1 MTSSSP
7 YPAEP
12 IHDVAEFASF
22 ELFSPCVDETLWF
35 FKDLLGM
42 TETARSGNSVFLRG
56 WEDSYKHSLK
66 ITEREE
72 PGMGYAGWRAMSPQ
86 ALDRRVAAITDA
98 GLGRGWVEGEVGMGP
113 AFEFTTPDGSIQR
126 LNWEVDYYRAE
137 PDNQSV
143 LLNRR
148 QRRPLTGVPLKHLD
162 HINMLAKNVTDNKNF
177 AANVLGF
184 KLSEH
189 IVMSDNIEGGAW
201 LRLQTRSHDVAFTKD
216 ATGEGG
222 RLHHVAFAYGTT
234 QHLEDAADVLIDN
247 GLEIEAGIARHGIS
261 QAQFLYVLEPGGT
274 ASSSWAS
281 SVTRC
286 SIRHGS
292 RSLGAR
298 TRSTARS
305 SGRARRCRPNSTHTA
320 RRTTTRP
327 TTARQTGTSRP
338 KRSCCSAALRRQ
350 APRCLMSN
358 CPADLGRAS

>member
-261 QAQFLYVLEPGGT
+261 QAQFLYVLEPGGEPHR
-274 ASSSWAS
+274 ARGPARLPGVR
-281 SVTRC
+281 SVMGAGRLAPGHARQRDHLAGLAVAGR
-286 SIRHGS
+286 IRHIRHAEPPPDQLPHAKPVHPG
-292 RSLGAR
+292 RSAV
-298 TRSTARS
+298 A
-305 SGRARRCRPNSTHTA
+305 ARRHSDAKHLTN
-320 RRTTTRP
+320 
-327 TTARQTGTSRP
+327 
-338 KRSCCSAALRRQ
+338 
-350 APRCLMSN
+350 
-358 CPADLGRAS
+358 